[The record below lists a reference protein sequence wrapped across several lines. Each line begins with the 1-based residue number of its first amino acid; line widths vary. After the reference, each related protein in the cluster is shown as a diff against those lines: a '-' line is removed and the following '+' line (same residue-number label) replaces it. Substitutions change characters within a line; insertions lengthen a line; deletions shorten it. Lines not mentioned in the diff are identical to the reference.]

1 MKEKMKKY
9 SKPVLKFILYF
20 FIVLLVFLGLLL
32 IQVAEWVPETFGDIP
47 FEQVIFHMLAPV
59 ESTDTVNY
67 VQSFIQECLPFPTIL
82 TLILVLLFII
92 QAQFSEKIRSKKGII
107 INAILVVCSVVSF
120 GLGIQYC
127 AISVNAD
134 DYIDGML
141 HPSTIYEDY
150 YVNPQSVNYTFPEQK
165 RNLIYIFLESMETT
179 YEDIANGGAMEN
191 NLIPELTN
199 LANNNLTFSGGNV
212 ANDGFNV
219 LSGAGW
225 TVAAMVGQTSGIP
238 LNIPVDG
245 NSYISEGNFLNG
257 AYSIGEILED
267 NGYVN
272 ELLLGSDAEFGGRKY
287 YFEQH
292 GNYNIVDINEVKK
305 RGWLEQD
312 YYTWWGYEDV
322 KLFEYAKNELTSLA
336 ANGQPFNFTM
346 LTADTHFT
354 GGYPCQ
360 ECIDLW
366 GDQYS
371 NVISCSSR
379 HVGEFISWIQQQPF
393 YANTTIVIAGDH
405 KSMDTT
411 WFDSIEESGYQ
422 RKGYF
427 TIINPA
433 IAPVSNESR
442 IISTVDLFPTTL
454 ASLGVTFD
462 SNRLA
467 LGTNLFTDERTLA
480 EIMGVEELDAQL
492 QKHSNYYDKNV
503 LYGIGKK

>member
-1 MKEKMKKY
+1 M
-9 SKPVLKFILYF
+9 
-20 FIVLLVFLGLLL
+20 
-32 IQVAEWVPETFGDIP
+32 
-47 FEQVIFHMLAPV
+47 
-59 ESTDTVNY
+59 
-67 VQSFIQECLPFPTIL
+67 
-82 TLILVLLFII
+82 
-92 QAQFSEKIRSKKGII
+92 
-107 INAILVVCSVVSF
+107 
-120 GLGIQYC
+120 
-127 AISVNAD
+127 
-134 DYIDGML
+134 
-141 HPSTIYEDY
+141 
-150 YVNPQSVNYTFPEQK
+150 
-165 RNLIYIFLESMETT
+165 
-179 YEDIANGGAMEN
+179 
-191 NLIPELTN
+191 
-199 LANNNLTFSGGNV
+199 
-212 ANDGFNV
+212 
-219 LSGAGW
+219 
-225 TVAAMVGQTSGIP
+225 
-238 LNIPVDG
+238 
-245 NSYISEGNFLNG
+245 
-257 AYSIGEILED
+257 
-267 NGYVN
+267 
-272 ELLLGSDAEFGGRKY
+272 LGSDAEFGGRKY

-442 IISTVDLFPTTL
+442 VMSTVDLFPTTL